1 MLFNYKICKNMVFVK
16 NSLFF
21 IVALT
26 SGFMGAMT
34 CEKLAQHID
43 AHMQKYTEEQQD
55 LAARIQKL
63 QAKYGAGSFSVQE
76 AEKLRDLE
84 MRKIDLK
91 ERATRWFYARAL
103 DVNALRCDHAMYKK
117 CLEFQLDVVLG

>member
-43 AHMQKYTEEQQD
+43 AHMQKYTEEQKD
-55 LAARIQKL
+55 LTARIQKL
-63 QAKYGAGSFSVQE
+63 QAKSDTGSLSVQE
-76 AEKLRDLE
+76 ALMLKDLE
-84 MRKIDLK
+84 LRKIDLQK
-91 ERATRWFYARAL
+91 LASNWFYAQAL
-103 DVNALRCDHAMYKK
+103 EANALRCDKTIYQK
-117 CLEFQLDVVLG
+117 CLKFQLEVVLK